1 MVPGPCSRDLR
12 HSVANAP
19 RLNGDYPATL
29 HYLIAV
35 ESLKDKDPTK
45 VMARMKEVSTD
56 DPVFGNGSIRP
67 DGRKIHD
74 MHLFE
79 VKKPGGSRGERDL
92 YKLLATAPADQA
104 IRPPNEDGCPLVKG

>member
-1 MVPGPCSRDLR
+1 M
-12 HSVANAP
+12 
-19 RLNGDYPATL
+19 
-29 HYLIAV
+29 AV
-35 ESLKDKDPTK
+35 EALKDKDPTK

-74 MHLFE
+74 MHLVE
-79 VKKPGGSRGERDL
+79 VKKPGGSKGERGL

-104 IRPPNEDGCPLVKG
+104 IRPLNEGGCPLVKG